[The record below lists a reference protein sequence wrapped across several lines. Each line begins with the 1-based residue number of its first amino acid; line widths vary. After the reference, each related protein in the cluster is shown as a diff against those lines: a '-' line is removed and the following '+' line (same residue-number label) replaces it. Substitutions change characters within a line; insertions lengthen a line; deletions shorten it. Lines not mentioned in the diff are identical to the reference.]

1 MSKRRGSD
9 AGAAPD
15 EDDGSS
21 LDAPEHAW
29 WASSP
34 GGDAAGESTTVDED
48 DPYVVLK
55 VDKDAS
61 WDDIVVSYRKL
72 ARWWHPDGLTNP
84 APGEREL
91 CEDMIR
97 RLNIAYTQLRVR
109 RGR

>member
-1 MSKRRGSD
+1 MVLRRGRD
-9 AGAAPD
+9 PEPRPD
-15 EDDGSS
+15 PPAEGR

-29 WASSP
+29 WAA
-34 GGDAAGESTTVDED
+34 GAAEPESTPVEED
-48 DPYVVLK
+48 DPYAVLK
-55 VDKDAS
+55 VDKDAP
-61 WDDIVVSYRKL
+61 WDEIVLSYRRL
-72 ARWWHPDGLTNP
+72 ARWWHPDSLTNP

>member
-1 MSKRRGSD
+1 VALRRGREPERPASE
-9 AGAAPD
+9 GPR
-15 EDDGSS
+15 
-21 LDAPEHAW
+21 LDAPEHSW
-29 WASSP
+29 WAAEP
-34 GGDAAGESTTVDED
+34 AAPKDEPDADED

-55 VDKDAS
+55 VDHNAS
-61 WDDIVVSYRKL
+61 WDDIVLSYRRL
-72 ARWWHPDGLTNP
+72 ARWWHPDGLVNP

>member
-1 MSKRRGSD
+1 MVLRRGRQPEPT
-9 AGAAPD
+9 GTGV
-15 EDDGSS
+15 DDGR

-29 WASSP
+29 WAAEP
-34 GGDAAGESTTVDED
+34 KAATDESEVDPD

-55 VDKDAS
+55 VAHDAP

-72 ARWWHPDGLTNP
+72 ARWWHPDGLVDP

-109 RGR
+109 RGK